1 MRPRPGSIRMLS
13 GLVLVTLAATACAS
27 LPPKKPVSDVGSL
40 AGRWEG
46 QVVATGQ
53 SLIWD
58 VARDGAVRWTA
69 PSATG
74 TGKLSLRDG
83 RLFYE
88 SSTGRSSFF
97 DYHEGDGK
105 RVLKTPDVELTAR

>member
-1 MRPRPGSIRMLS
+1 MLW
-13 GLVLVTLAATACAS
+13 GLALVSLVVAACAP
-27 LPPKKPVSDVGSL
+27 LPPKRPVSDVGSL

-46 QVVATGQ
+46 RVLATGQ
-53 SLIWD
+53 SLTWD
-58 VARDGAVRWTA
+58 VARDGSVRWTA
-69 PSATG
+69 PNGPG

-105 RVLKTPDVELTAR
+105 RVLSTPDVELTAR

>member
-1 MRPRPGSIRMLS
+1 MLW
-13 GLVLVTLAATACAS
+13 GFVLVALVATACAS
-27 LPPKKPVSDVGSL
+27 LPPKKPVSDVASL

-53 SLIWD
+53 SLAWD
-58 VARDGAVRWTA
+58 VARDGSVRWQA
-69 PSATG
+69 PAGAG
-74 TGKLSLRDG
+74 TGRLSLREG

-105 RVLKTPDVELTAR
+105 RVLRTPDVELTAK

>member
-1 MRPRPGSIRMLS
+1 MRPRHGSIRTLWGFALLS
-13 GLVLVTLAATACAS
+13 LVATACAS
-27 LPPKKPVSDVGSL
+27 LPPTKPVTEVGSL

-46 QVVATGQ
+46 QVLATGQ
-53 SLIWD
+53 SLAWD
-58 VARDGAVRWTA
+58 VAPDGSVRWKA
-69 PSATG
+69 PAGSG
-74 TGKLSLRDG
+74 TGKLSLREG

-105 RVLKTPDVELTAR
+105 RVLRTSDVELTAK